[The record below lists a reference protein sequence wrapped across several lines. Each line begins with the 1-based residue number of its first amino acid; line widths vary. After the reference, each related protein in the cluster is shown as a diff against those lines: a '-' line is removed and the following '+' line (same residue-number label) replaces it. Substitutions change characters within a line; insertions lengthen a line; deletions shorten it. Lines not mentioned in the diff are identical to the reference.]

1 MHRPFLLQNSTLDV
15 LRRVRTRVLL
25 HHVRVLDRHG
35 QFPGIHRKHS
45 PGLPLRSP
53 GHDLHHVSVADAECC
68 RLFLYFSH
76 GYHTSGASEMILVNF
91 LSRNSRATG
100 PKTRVPIGSFASLIN
115 TAALSSKRMYVP
127 SLRRCSLRVR
137 TITHFTTVP
146 FFTWLSGCA
155 SFTAAVTTSPNPP
168 VNPASPPNGRMQV
181 SCRARELPATVS
193 HVRICPMILPPV
205 YLPPHFSPAAT
216 AGAFPHSHQLPVF

>member
-1 MHRPFLLQNSTLDV
+1 MQTRNHFSPYPRKKSLAFKSRVAAPARTHLGSIGQRGMACTRVLAASRADQQHVRHMHRPFLLQNSTLDV

-25 HHVRVLDRHG
+25 HHVRVLDRHR

-127 SLRRCSLRVR
+127 SLRRCSFRVR
-137 TITHFTTVP
+137 TITHFTTDR
-146 FFTWLSGCA
+146 SEEH
-155 SFTAAVTTSPNPP
+155 TS
-168 VNPASPPNGRMQV
+168 
-181 SCRARELPATVS
+181 ELQS
-193 HVRICPMILPPV
+193 R
-205 YLPPHFSPAAT
+205 S
-216 AGAFPHSHQLPVF
+216 